1 MKRNLLFTLA
11 LSLSTLGLM
20 AQTIVSTSAENRKVV
35 LEEFT
40 GIYCGFCPDGHAIA
54 QSLQDNNPGDVFL
67 INVHQGGY
75 ANPNGNDPD
84 FRTPWGDA
92 IAGQTDL
99 AGYPA
104 GTINRS
110 NFPGMEMGSPGTTA
124 LGRNNWNAAANII
137 MGESSYVNLAV
148 EATVDIPTNS
158 INIHVEGY
166 YTADSPVAT
175 NLLNVAVLQNN
186 TLGPQSGG
194 GQGNNYNHQH
204 RLIDL
209 VTGQWG
215 EEITTTT
222 QGSFIDRTYQY
233 TLPGSI
239 NGVYIDHNELDL
251 VVYMTEDSQNIIS
264 GNEGTPTVN
273 PLVSNNDTSLL
284 EISEL
289 NSACNATSVAPEVT
303 ILNSGLDA
311 ITSLNFT
318 YSVNGGATQDYN
330 WTGNI
335 ASLETAVIQLDDIN
349 YTSQALNTVDVSI
362 ENDDFNENNN
372 VSTTFDGIIESAG
385 SVELTITT
393 DQYADEISWEF
404 LGSDGTVLES
414 ESLNAGDNNQT
425 LTFNY
430 SFPDDCI
437 TFNIND
443 SYGDGI
449 LGGGG
454 VSVIDN
460 NGVEIYPFFGN
471 YSEGATKPFNSDGIL
486 GLGDFNITSVAIYP
500 NPANDIIN
508 IVNAEN
514 STIEVYDV
522 LGKLLISKE
531 AITAQEQLNISQLQ
545 IGTYFM
551 KINNGSQS
559 ATKKLIKQ

>member
-1 MKRNLLFTLA
+1 MTRKLLFTLA
-11 LSLSTLGLM
+11 LSFSTLGLF
-20 AQTIVSTSAENRKVV
+20 AQTIVSTSPENRKVV

-40 GIYCGFCPDGHAIA
+40 GIYCGFCPAGHAIA
-54 QSLQDNNPGDVFL
+54 QSLQDSNPGEVFL
-67 INVHQGGY
+67 INIHQGGY

-92 IAGQTDL
+92 IAGQTGL
-99 AGYPA
+99 LGYPA
-104 GTINRS
+104 GTVNRT
-110 NFPGMEMGSPGTTA
+110 NFPGLEMGASGTTA
-124 LGRNNWNAAANII
+124 LGRNNWVQAANII

-166 YTADSPVAT
+166 YTADSPAAT
-175 NLLNVAVLQNN
+175 NMLNVAILQNN

-194 GQGNNYNHQH
+194 NQGNNYSHQH

-215 EEITTTT
+215 EEIATTT

-239 NGVYIDHNELDL
+239 NGVYIDHNELDI
-251 VVYMTEDSQNIIS
+251 VVYMAEDTQGIVS
-264 GNEGTPTVN
+264 GNETTPTVN

-289 NSACNATSVAPEVT
+289 FSECNATSVAPEVT
-303 ILNSGLDA
+303 ILNSGIDP
-311 ITSLNFT
+311 ITSLDFT
-318 YSVNGGATQDYN
+318 YSVNGGATQTYN
-330 WTGNI
+330 WTGSL
-335 ASLETAVIQLDDIN
+335 ASLETAIIQLDDIN
-349 YTSQALNTVDVSI
+349 YTLQAVNTVDVSI
-362 ENDDFNENNN
+362 ENDDYNENNN
-372 VSTTFDGIIESAG
+372 VSSTFDGIIESSG
-385 SVELTITT
+385 SVQLTITT

-404 LGSDGTVLES
+404 LASDGTVLES
-414 ESLNAGDNNQT
+414 ESLNSGDNNQT
-425 LTFNY
+425 LTFDY

-437 TFNIND
+437 TFNLSD

-460 NGVEIYPFFGN
+460 NGVEIFPFFGN
-471 YSEGATKPFNSDGIL
+471 YSEGATKPFNSNGVLGI
-486 GLGDFNITSVAIYP
+486 GDFDFTSVSMYP
-500 NPANDIIN
+500 NPANDRIN
-508 IVNAEN
+508 IVNAAN
-514 STIEVYDV
+514 STIEIYDV

-531 AITAQEQLNISQLQ
+531 DISSQEQLNISQLKT
-545 IGTYFM
+545 GTYFV
-551 KINNGSQS
+551 KINNGGQTS
-559 ATKKLIKQ
+559 TKKLMKQ